1 MREAH
6 ISKSILSISTPGTHL
21 KHGDDAQ
28 ARKLARQCN
37 EFCADMKKRHPD
49 KFGYWATLPLPDV
62 AASLDEIAYAFD
74 ELQADGVCML
84 TNHHGKYPGDDLFE
98 PIFAELNRR
107 KATVFIH
114 PTTPCYVHENTVIHD
129 NMPLRG
135 YPPAMFDFLFE
146 EVRVFVNLISSGTAV
161 RYPDVKIIISHAG
174 GALPPILERF
184 ARIGAGLPGGKVEM
198 DSKQIK
204 DIINQQ
210 FYFDLSG
217 FVLPDQI
224 YGLLRLAKPSRL
236 LYGSDFPY
244 TPAGFV
250 LDLAKELDEGIDE
263 AVGGS
268 ENRQAVYEVNSRRL
282 LNRGQN

>member
-1 MREAH
+1 MSEAH

-21 KHGDDAQ
+21 IHGDDAQ
-28 ARKLARQCN
+28 ACKLARECN
-37 EFCADMKKRHPD
+37 EFCADLKSRHPD

-62 AASLDEIAYAFD
+62 EASLKEIAYAFD

-84 TNHHGKYPGDDLFE
+84 TNHHGIYPGDASLY
-98 PIFAELNRR
+98 PIFAELNHR

-114 PTTPCYVHENTVIHD
+114 PTTPCYVHESTVVHD
-129 NMPLRG
+129 NLPLRG

-146 EVRVFVNLISSGTAV
+146 EVRVFVNLISSRTV
-161 RYPDVKIIISHAG
+161 THYPDVKIIMAHAG

-184 ARIGAGLPGGKVEM
+184 ARIGAGLPGGKEEM
-198 DSKQIK
+198 SSKQMKEILSR
-204 DIINQQ
+204 Q

-224 YGLLRLAKPSRL
+224 HGLLRLVDPSRL

-244 TPAGFV
+244 TPAKHA
-250 LDLAKELDEGIDE
+250 LELAQEMDEGIVE
-263 AVGGS
+263 AVGGV
-268 ENRQAVYEVNSRRL
+268 ENQKAVYEANARKL
-282 LNRGQN
+282 LTKG